1 LCREIS
7 DYSLYYFFVMLV
19 SLDEDII
26 EDQDGVIK
34 ECVSVRKC
42 LNIACRIVLKNLHI
56 RLKQLKCRSLCE
68 WALCVSSVHF
78 VKRNFVT
85 GTLNYNRL
93 N

>member
-1 LCREIS
+1 
-7 DYSLYYFFVMLV
+7 MLV

-68 WALCVSSVHF
+68 
-78 VKRNFVT
+78 
-85 GTLNYNRL
+85 
-93 N
+93 